1 MTKHT
6 LSRAAAMMC
15 ANPDFQKWLG
25 VSDKDAAA
33 EFVRVA
39 CNVKSR
45 REFDT
50 DPEAAER
57 FHTLRKQFINRKE
70 EPCK

>member
-1 MTKHT
+1 
-6 LSRAAAMMC
+6 MMC
-15 ANPDFQKWLG
+15 ANPDFQKWMG
-25 VSDKDAAA
+25 CGTTETTA
-33 EFVRVA
+33 EALRVA

-50 DPEAAER
+50 DTAAAER

-70 EPCK
+70 EQCKN